1 MYTRSKLEQ
10 TNKNANENS
19 VVLEIVIYILFQ
31 FSRFKFKDGKG
42 NVGSTPQ
49 VHGLSFPAKA
59 VGRKEQDLLEILD
72 LELFDVKTLVLILIE
87 PSLATFVLLG
97 YCLI

>member
-49 VHGLSFPAKA
+49 LHGLSFPDKA
-59 VGRKEQDLLEILD
+59 VGLD
-72 LELFDVKTLVLILIE
+72 LVRF
-87 PSLATFVLLG
+87 SN
-97 YCLI
+97 